1 MSWYSDYKAQWKEII
16 ETVAAEEHRTAQMVE
31 KDTIQS
37 MVLLKLSKSEVPFV
51 FKGGTSLSKAFGLID
66 RFSEDI
72 DLSMNRKPTE
82 SEKKKTKTIITGI
95 ADDMGLTL
103 TNPENIQ
110 SRHSYNKYVFE
121 YESLFSE
128 ISLELI
134 IETSFY
140 QAVYP
145 VETHKVNSF
154 VGRFCEKRGIELPI
168 PFEAAFI
175 DMQVQSLERTFID
188 KVFAICDYR
197 LQDMRDR
204 DSRHLYDI
212 AKLLPKV
219 EINKELEDLIDEVRE
234 DRMQSKNNPSAQPEH
249 HIPEMLKEIISSR
262 FYEPDYN
269 NVTKKLLY
277 EDVSYDEAIKKGI
290 SIIAEK
296 GTFKYPHNFSS

>member
-1 MSWYSDYKAQWKEII
+1 MSWYSDYKDNWKEII
-16 ETVAAEEHRTAQMVE
+16 ETVAAEEHRTVQMVE

-37 MVLLKLSKSEVPFV
+37 MILLELSKKEIPFV
-51 FKGGTSLSKAFGLID
+51 FKGGTSLSKAYGLID

-82 SEKKKTKTIITGI
+82 SEKKMTKTIITDIG
-95 ADDMGLTL
+95 DRMGLKL
-103 TNPENIQ
+103 ANPDDIQ

-121 YESLFSE
+121 YESLFSD
-128 ISLELI
+128 IPLELI

-145 VETHKVNSF
+145 IEVHMVNSF
-154 VGRFCEKRGIELPI
+154 VGAFCKKRSITFPI
-168 PFEAAFI
+168 PFDAAFV

-197 LQDMRDR
+197 LQDMQDR

-212 AKLLPKV
+212 AKLLP
-219 EINKELEDLIDEVRE
+219 EIEITPELDELIDEVRE

-249 HIPEMLKEIISSR
+249 NIPGMLKEIISSR
-262 FYEPDYN
+262 FYEADYN
-269 NVTKKLLY
+269 NITKKLLY
-277 EDVSYDEAIKKGI
+277 EDVSYDEAIKNGI
-290 SIIAEK
+290 AKVADMDIFEYK
-296 GTFKYPHNFSS
+296 R